1 METQQNLYFETTSTI
16 ERKSSSLVFEQLLN
30 ETINNVFSSLG
41 PVCKQNIYDY
51 LETKYKLEK
60 DDIAD
65 QMREFSEALEQTFG
79 NGAAL
84 LEIQIM
90 KRLYRKVPEF
100 KHRSEGTLT
109 FPDYVHALSRFFSN
123 R

>member
-30 ETINNVFSSLG
+30 ETISNVFSLLG

-51 LETKYKLEK
+51 LETKYKLKK

-65 QMREFSEALEQTFG
+65 HMREFSEALEQTFG

-109 FPDYVHALSRFFSN
+109 FPDYVHALSQFFSN

>member
-1 METQQNLYFETTSTI
+1 MEMQQNLYFETISSVD
-16 ERKSSSLVFEQLLN
+16 RKSSGLVFEHLLN
-30 ETINNVFSSLG
+30 ETVDDVFSSLG
-41 PVCKQNIYDY
+41 PVCKQTIYDY
-51 LETKYKLEK
+51 LETKYKLK
-60 DDIAD
+60 KNDIAD
-65 QMREFSEALEQTFG
+65 HIMEFSEALEQTFG

-90 KRLYRKVPEF
+90 EKLHRKIPQF

-109 FPDYVHALSRFFSN
+109 FPDYVHALSQFFSN

>member
-30 ETINNVFSSLG
+30 ETINNVFSLLG

-51 LETKYKLEK
+51 LETKYKLKK

-65 QMREFSEALEQTFG
+65 HMREFSRALEQTFG